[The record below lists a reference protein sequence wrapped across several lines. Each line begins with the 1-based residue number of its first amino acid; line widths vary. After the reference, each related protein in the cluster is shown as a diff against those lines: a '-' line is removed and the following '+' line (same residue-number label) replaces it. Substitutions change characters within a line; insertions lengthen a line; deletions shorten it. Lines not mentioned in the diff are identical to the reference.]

1 MIEGIL
7 LKLKEKAPGYVSGAE
22 LGKAF
27 GITRTAVWKY
37 INQLKEEGYVIE
49 SSSKK
54 GYKLASIPDI
64 LNKREVISYIKT
76 EFLGK
81 EIYYFDT
88 IDSTNNYAKKIAEDG
103 CEEGTVVISDCQ
115 IAGKGRRG
123 REWASLAGKGIYMS
137 VVLKPLLEPSQM
149 QLITLAASVAVAEAL
164 KEQTGMDLGIKWPN
178 DIILDARK
186 LCGILTEMTCE
197 TDKINY
203 VILGLGVNVNQDM
216 EDFPADLRD
225 KAVSLKA
232 GCKQL
237 TGENKTFNR
246 AKIIASILLHIEKYY
261 KMLQSGLNEE
271 IIDKWRLHSITLGK
285 QIMCSDSRGSYLCIA
300 EDITED
306 GHLVVKCEDG
316 SVRELLSGEVSIKG
330 VMGYI

>member
-1 MIEGIL
+1 
-7 LKLKEKAPGYVSGAE
+7 
-22 LGKAF
+22 
-27 GITRTAVWKY
+27 VWKY